1 MTNILIHGLGQT
13 DKSWSKVKN
22 ILTQDNINGETPN
35 LFEIAKNYPLTYENI
50 FTVFVDYCNSF
61 SDKFNLIGLSMG
73 GLLSIDYAIAHP
85 EKVNSITICGVPYEI
100 PKKLLKIQNFIFKF
114 MPKRTF
120 ENMGISKENF
130 IQLANSMTELNI
142 EEKILKL
149 KCPTLVVCGEKDS
162 ANLESSY
169 KLNKYI
175 KNSELKII
183 KNVRH
188 EINIDAPE
196 EFAEIIKEFT
206 IKNYEG

>member
-13 DKSWSKVKN
+13 DKSWNKVKN

-35 LFEIAKNYPLTYENI
+35 LFEITKNYPLTYENI

-73 GLLSIDYAIAHP
+73 GLLSIDYAITHP

-162 ANLESSY
+162 ANLESAY
-169 KLNKYI
+169 KLNKHI

>member
-162 ANLESSY
+162 ANLESAY
-169 KLNKYI
+169 KLNNHI

>member
-1 MTNILIHGLGQT
+1 
-13 DKSWSKVKN
+13 
-22 ILTQDNINGETPN
+22 
-35 LFEIAKNYPLTYENI
+35 
-50 FTVFVDYCNSF
+50 
-61 SDKFNLIGLSMG
+61 
-73 GLLSIDYAIAHP
+73 
-85 EKVNSITICGVPYEI
+85 
-100 PKKLLKIQNFIFKF
+100 

-130 IQLANSMTELNI
+130 IQLANSMAELNI
-142 EEKILKL
+142 EEKIVKL

-162 ANLESSY
+162 ANLESAY
-169 KLNKYI
+169 KLNNHI

>member
-35 LFEIAKNYPLTYENI
+35 LFEIAKIYPLTYENI

-130 IQLANSMTELNI
+130 IQLANSMAELNI
-142 EEKILKL
+142 EGKIVKL

-162 ANLESSY
+162 ANLESAY
-169 KLNKYI
+169 KLNKHI